1 MQIVPAFLLLWF
13 TQIDKSQRLSAFFVI
28 FLTNEHS
35 SHKES
40 IVQFIK
46 ERFNYLFKSTKG
58 LILVAIAMIGLE
70 TAIFG
75 MLSGPMAEMGIR
87 DFVIRVFKM
96 DLIQAEREGR
106 IIILYHS
113 IAMAVVAIE
122 TYMITSLLKMK
133 EFYKTAVRVLIT
145 VGYLL
150 TMIFG
155 MGFAYWGHN
164 WALHGLY
171 IFGLSLIFFAGVLLV
186 IALWPWNKDVYQ
198 QDKTYASTKKGVD
211 MERVAFFAAALTTVL
226 SALFGAVPG
235 AYYGNGFETF
245 LAENIIRLPEK
256 SVMDLSVIGHL
267 HIMLALIAIMITL
280 IVGRW
285 LNFKGILHKIA
296 MQLMILGTIVLNLG
310 VWGVVTPLEPI
321 AHMIIYVGA
330 TPSMLAA
337 LLLLIWGWNR
347 LIHEGTAHIQKPNLG
362 QKLSAL
368 LRDPLRF
375 GPLWQMLFMNFT
387 TSFIG
392 IFMAVKLDE
401 IFRVW
406 PAHEERIEL
415 TGHWHALSAII
426 ATIILLYYGDM
437 LGFKGK
443 LRQFYGWAII
453 VFSDIALAAVTVFEM
468 KRLFITEAVQ
478 QPLVNGLMYAID
490 FGLGILLLLLAILM
504 IWRLLDLFKK
514 KGRWSEEVDHELS
527 EEVNK

>member
-1 MQIVPAFLLLWF
+1 M
-13 TQIDKSQRLSAFFVI
+13 
-28 FLTNEHS
+28 H
-35 SHKES
+35 
-40 IVQFIK
+40 FIK
-46 ERFNYLFKSTKG
+46 DRFNYLFKSSKG
-58 LILVAIAMIGLE
+58 LILVAIAMIGIE

-75 MLSGPMAEMGIR
+75 MLSGPMAELGVRAMIVRSLGMKL
-87 DFVIRVFKM
+87 VE
-96 DLIQAEREGR
+96 AEREGR

-133 EFYKTAVRVLIT
+133 EFYKLAIRALIT
-145 VGYLL
+145 TGYIL

-171 IFGLSLIFFAGVLLV
+171 ITGLSLIFFAGVLLV
-186 IALWPWNKDVYQ
+186 IALWPWNREYYQPEPDYSRTRKGLDV
-198 QDKTYASTKKGVD
+198 
-211 MERVAFFAAALTTVL
+211 ERLAFFATALTTVI
-226 SALFGAVPG
+226 SALFGAIPG
-235 AYYGNGFETF
+235 SFYGNGFETF
-245 LAENIIRLPEK
+245 MAQDIIRLPEK
-256 SVMDLSVIGHL
+256 TVMEYSIIGHL

-296 MQLMILGTIVLNLG
+296 MPLIILGTIVLNLG
-310 VWGVVTPLEPI
+310 VWGVATPLEPI

-330 TPSMLAA
+330 TPAMLGA
-337 LLLLIWGWNR
+337 LLLLIWSWAK
-347 LIHEGTAHIQKPNLG
+347 LIREGTANLPKPTLG
-362 QKLSAL
+362 QKLIAL
-368 LRDPLRF
+368 VRDPLKF
-375 GPLWQMLFMNFT
+375 GPTWQMLFMNFT

-392 IFMAVKLDE
+392 IFMAVRLDE

-426 ATIILLYYGDM
+426 ATIILMYYGDM
-437 LGFKGK
+437 LGLKGK
-443 LRQFYGWAII
+443 LRQAYGWAII
-453 VFSDIALAAVTVFEM
+453 VLSDIALAAVTIFEM

-478 QPLVNGLMYAID
+478 QPLVNGLMVAID
-490 FGLGILLLLLAILM
+490 FGLGLLMLLLAIVM

-514 KGRWSEEVDHELS
+514 KGRWTEEVEEELPA
-527 EEVNK
+527 EVNK